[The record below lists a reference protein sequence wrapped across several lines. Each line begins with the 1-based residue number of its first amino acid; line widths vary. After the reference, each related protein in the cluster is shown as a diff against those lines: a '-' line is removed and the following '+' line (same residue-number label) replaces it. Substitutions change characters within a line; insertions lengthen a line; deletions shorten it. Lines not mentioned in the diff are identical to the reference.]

1 MAPSPQVGVYGRARR
16 RIVVMGGIFA
26 ERFKTPGSEALVAQD
41 NFIALLLRNGDITD
55 EQLQQ
60 AIHSYCRNPQ
70 DYAWML
76 RCRHAVLDKAD
87 KVFFVRHGR
96 YPTKNADF
104 PLNGHYYEICRTLQ
118 YDPDC
123 FDEELKKLAWDAEG
137 SPRIVQTLPKV
148 LEEVQHVMSKK
159 GNAWAFA
166 LILLASLAS
175 AIAAAALI
183 AGDST
188 RSFRPISLITGL
200 CWMIL
205 LVCGLIATWPRSLWT
220 NIVNHTCSE
229 CGGQLDS
236 GSSHDSCPHCRIRF
250 R

>member
-1 MAPSPQVGVYGRARR
+1 MAPSPQVGVHGRARR

-26 ERFKTPGSEALVAQD
+26 ERFRTPGSEALVAQD
-41 NFIALLLRNGDITD
+41 NFIALLLRNGDITN

-60 AIHSYCRNPQ
+60 AIESYRRNPQ

-76 RCRHAVLDKAD
+76 RCRHAILDKAD

-96 YPTKNADF
+96 QPTESADF
-104 PLNGHYYEICRTLQ
+104 PLNGPYYEVCRTLQ

-123 FDEELKKLAWDAEG
+123 YEEELKKLAWDAQG
-137 SPRIVQTLPKV
+137 NPRIVQVSPKV
-148 LEEVQHVMSKK
+148 VEEVQHVESKK
-159 GNAWAFA
+159 GNVWAFA

-175 AIAAAALI
+175 VIAAAALI
-183 AGDST
+183 ADS
-188 RSFRPISLITGL
+188 SAPNLRPAGLVPGLSWIT
-200 CWMIL
+200 L
-205 LVCGLIATWPRSLWT
+205 LVCALIATRPRSRWT
-220 NIVNHTCSE
+220 RIVHYTCSE

-236 GSSHDSCPHCRIRF
+236 GPYDSCPNCRIRF

>member
-1 MAPSPQVGVYGRARR
+1 MAPSPQVGVHGRARR

-26 ERFKTPGSEALVAQD
+26 ERFRAPGSEALVAQD
-41 NFIALLLRNGDITD
+41 NFIALLLRNGDITN

-60 AIHSYCRNPQ
+60 AIESYCRNPQ

-76 RCRHAVLDKAD
+76 RCRHAILDKAD
-87 KVFFVRHGR
+87 KVFFVHHGR
-96 YPTKNADF
+96 HPTESADF

-123 FDEELKKLAWDAEG
+123 FDEELKKLAWDAQG
-137 SPRIVQTLPKV
+137 NPRIVQSQPKV
-148 LEEVQHVMSKK
+148 VEEVQHVESKK
-159 GNAWAFA
+159 GNLWAFA

-175 AIAAAALI
+175 VIAAAALI
-183 AGDST
+183 ADGSAPT
-188 RSFRPISLITGL
+188 LRPAGL
-200 CWMIL
+200 VPGLSWIAL
-205 LVCGLIATWPRSLWT
+205 LVCALIATRPRSHWT
-220 NIVNHTCSE
+220 RIVNYTCSE

-236 GSSHDSCPHCRIRF
+236 GSYDSCPNCRIRF